1 LFVKDWCI
9 IAASTTCCDYG
20 NKKIKDVSMKERIGT
35 FFTITYGNN
44 IIIAILA
51 FIVNTQSNV

>member
-1 LFVKDWCI
+1 
-9 IAASTTCCDYG
+9 
-20 NKKIKDVSMKERIGT
+20 MKERIGT